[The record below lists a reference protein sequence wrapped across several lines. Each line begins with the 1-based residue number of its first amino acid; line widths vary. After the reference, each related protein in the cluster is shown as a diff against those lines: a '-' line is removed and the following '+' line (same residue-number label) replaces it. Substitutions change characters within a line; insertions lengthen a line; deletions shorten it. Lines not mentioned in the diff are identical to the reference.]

1 MTFQYRK
8 SRSSTPTC
16 CLPMSEFYNETIV
29 PCPLRNWS
37 CQAQANC
44 VKSGAKPS
52 LLQQLRDKQQ
62 RLPPVLR
69 CSSHM
74 CPIQVHWHVN
84 HIQNYSNGNLV
95 VFHPSLTC
103 IFSFNYNPLNYDGD
117 TAVSQTT
124 FSLIIFTFNDT
135 RIFWGIQYY
144 NDKLLQSGKKW
155 NVQTKLLLQKDP
167 GIFTFREDGLSQEG
181 FVLMEMNLSCPNQIS
196 SQYFYPTMIESDH
209 FRSKDIRIIL
219 ESDCFEFESFQG

>member
-1 MTFQYRK
+1 MVNFVSIVFWTTYFLVFLDGYDSLDPNGNIPIKWDSLAWDSSTYDYRK

-117 TAVSQTT
+117 IAMILGFFGGFSIITT
-124 FSLIIFTFNDT
+124 SCCNQVRNGMCRLNCYCKKIQEFSPLGRMDF
-135 RIFWGIQYY
+135 
-144 NDKLLQSGKKW
+144 SKKD
-155 NVQTKLLLQKDP
+155 L
-167 GIFTFREDGLSQEG
+167 F
-181 FVLMEMNLSCPNQIS
+181 
-196 SQYFYPTMIESDH
+196 
-209 FRSKDIRIIL
+209 
-219 ESDCFEFESFQG
+219 

>member
-1 MTFQYRK
+1 MDMILWIPMETFPSNGTALHGILVHMITERADNLPQPAA
-8 SRSSTPTC
+8 SP
-16 CLPMSEFYNETIV
+16 CLSFIMRQSFPAPYATGAAKHKQIV
-29 PCPLRNWS
+29 
-37 CQAQANC
+37 
-44 VKSGAKPS
+44 SGAKPS

-117 TAVSQTT
+117 IAMILGFFGGFSIITT
-124 FSLIIFTFNDT
+124 SCCNQVRNGMCRLNCYCKKIQEFSPLGRMDFP
-135 RIFWGIQYY
+135 
-144 NDKLLQSGKKW
+144 KKD
-155 NVQTKLLLQKDP
+155 L
-167 GIFTFREDGLSQEG
+167 F
-181 FVLMEMNLSCPNQIS
+181 
-196 SQYFYPTMIESDH
+196 
-209 FRSKDIRIIL
+209 
-219 ESDCFEFESFQG
+219 